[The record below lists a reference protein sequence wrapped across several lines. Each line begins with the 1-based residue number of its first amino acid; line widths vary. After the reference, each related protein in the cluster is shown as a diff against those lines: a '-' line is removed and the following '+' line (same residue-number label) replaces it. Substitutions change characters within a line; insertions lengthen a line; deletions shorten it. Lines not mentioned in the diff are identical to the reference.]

1 MIQQKH
7 FDKSIIS
14 FSTKKIKKATKFC
27 QGDKVLP
34 WLYCAD
40 VIMKKD
46 PWFAIATT
54 KFSVK
59 KYSLILMTNI
69 KKQKRINHM
78 IKNIL
83 QKTWNIVG
91 IRILLLGRDLHAYN
105 ASSPNHENCY
115 LKTPFI
121 SFPYLHPITQ
131 EHYRKSKYS
140 NCPGHTYNSEIKK
153 SKMSWTFHWRN
164 YQIGIQKKSKN
175 QTYSWQMQILF
186 MINEQISWI
195 TKRDLTDWEE
205 EYLLVGNWSLNF
217 AIIHAVKKKSTR
229 QMDNPKK
236 ECLIIYLKCA
246 SVGIVER
253 QRKKRFTKI
262 IRELY

>member
-7 FDKSIIS
+7 FDKSTIS
-14 FSTKKIKKATKFC
+14 FSTRKKKMQPNFVRGTNYCHDCIVQLLSWRRIHDLLLQLLSSLSKKTLC
-27 QGDKVLP
+27 
-34 WLYCAD
+34 
-40 VIMKKD
+40 
-46 PWFAIATT
+46 
-54 KFSVK
+54 FSWQAK
-59 KYSLILMTNI
+59 

-91 IRILLLGRDLHAYN
+91 IRILLSGRDLHAYN

-153 SKMSWTFHWRN
+153 SKMSRTFLW
-164 YQIGIQKKSKN
+164 
-175 QTYSWQMQILF
+175 
-186 MINEQISWI
+186 
-195 TKRDLTDWEE
+195 
-205 EYLLVGNWSLNF
+205 
-217 AIIHAVKKKSTR
+217 
-229 QMDNPKK
+229 
-236 ECLIIYLKCA
+236 
-246 SVGIVER
+246 
-253 QRKKRFTKI
+253 KI
-262 IRELY
+262 IKWAFKEKPKSNI